1 MRKRGKEREKE
12 RSHFYRPTK
21 RAIRV
26 SEWVITPLSS
36 GDHHHQEHYYLCYR
50 TILSMSSIWQCSHLV
65 GKLASSKLKLSFL
78 LLQKLTFVSFSFS
91 FRRCQQRAWKSEK
104 HWNSA
109 LLSLRFCCHSF
120 TSLSSS
126 LCLYFCYSQ
135 TVHTRIQAVF
145 CSVCVF
151 CYFDDWFRLSVCVCT
166 PSSSSPSS
174 NLIELIFFCVF
185 TADNLLLLVCF
196 FFFFFHLPLP
206 PTSAA

>member
-1 MRKRGKEREKE
+1 
-12 RSHFYRPTK
+12 
-21 RAIRV
+21 
-26 SEWVITPLSS
+26 
-36 GDHHHQEHYYLCYR
+36 
-50 TILSMSSIWQCSHLV
+50 MSSIWQCSHLV
-65 GKLASSKLKLSFL
+65 GKLASSMKLSFL
-78 LLQKLTFVSFSFS
+78 LLQQLTFVSFPFS

-109 LLSLRFCCHSF
+109 LLSLSLRFCCHSF

-145 CSVCVF
+145 CSVCVLLL
-151 CYFDDWFRLSVCVCT
+151 WWLIPSVCVCT

-196 FFFFFHLPLP
+196 FFYLLPLP
-206 PTSAA
+206 PTSAASLLLCDYYSEKSIAF